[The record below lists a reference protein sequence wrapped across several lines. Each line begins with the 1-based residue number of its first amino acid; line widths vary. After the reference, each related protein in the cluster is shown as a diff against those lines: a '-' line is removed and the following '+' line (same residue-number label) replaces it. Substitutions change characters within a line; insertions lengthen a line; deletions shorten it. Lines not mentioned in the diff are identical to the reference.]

1 MQVNYI
7 NGAACFVNRL
17 QGDENDRPVHD
28 SKHKLRLSRN
38 NLARLR
44 RENAQLSTHS
54 LCMMRELF
62 SYRRDLRK
70 CLAALGAISEVMKNI
85 P

>member
-1 MQVNYI
+1 MTDS
-7 NGAACFVNRL
+7 A
-17 QGDENDRPVHD
+17 VHD
-28 SKHKLRLSRN
+28 LKHKLRLSRN

-62 SYRRDLRK
+62 SSRRDLRK